1 MKSLTTN
8 HSKQESYIIEL
19 FKIVLP
25 YKWLIFFLMILFM
38 VLAKFYLYF
47 IPSTYESY
55 AVIKVK
61 INENK
66 IKTEDVLHDNLFTIN
81 SAGVDEEIALLQ
93 TYQLHQKVIA
103 KSDLEV
109 QYFIEQAYKK
119 IELYKNS
126 PITISHLSNLS
137 SENLRGYLTL
147 HPVKNGF
154 TLESKNLKDST
165 IYNYDEIVTTPYFTG
180 KVTLNEVFT
189 SPIFL
194 NFNGTNRDIYEGI
207 IKKRLAIKRL
217 DINSNLIVITYR
229 DTIPE
234 RANAYIDTLV
244 ETYITQS
251 IQKKDKEN
259 NKVLNFIENQLE
271 TTRIK
276 LEKSENE
283 LENYKSNN
291 KSVAPAIKLTDSF
304 TKLSDLDL
312 ELSEIH
318 LKEQLLKNLII
329 FMQHN
334 KDLDAIAP
342 TLLEFNDQTTIRL
355 INTLQELQTTEDELS
370 IEFTDNYPA
379 LIQVRTRMER
389 TKRKI
394 SLNIKNLKSILV
406 SKRKNLL
413 KQKKKYEKT
422 LKVLPK
428 KEKKLIH
435 FQRNYDVDS
444 KMYNYLLQKKS
455 ENELMKVASVSNY
468 EAVDKAYTPNKPI
481 KPKRLVTLIIAGI
494 LGMGL
499 GILIA
504 LLRSLLIDKVKKAKD
519 IPLLT
524 NLPLYGKIPLYKNNM
539 LNNVA
544 LDEAYRQLAINL
556 QFRKKENEGN
566 IVLVSSTS
574 KGEGKTSMLVHLT
587 SIFRQ
592 TPVKS
597 IIIDLDMH
605 NPSLH
610 KYFGLEQQYSGIST
624 YLSQRDNLGNIIFTT
639 NHPNLDII
647 TAGPIPPNPL
657 ELILSPQLHE
667 LFQHLKK
674 QYDYIFIDTGSLD
687 IAPEVFYLMQY
698 ADMNLIVLRENY
710 TKKSSIIELEK
721 QMKEKNIQNVGLV
734 LKSTPEANKVLL
746 QQSKQLLNH
755 PPIQYI

>member
-1 MKSLTTN
+1 MKSHSTN
-8 HSKQESYIIEL
+8 PSTQESYIIEL

-38 VLAKFYLYF
+38 FLAKFYLYF

-55 AVIKVK
+55 AIIKVK
-61 INENK
+61 INKTN
-66 IKTEDVLHDNLFTIN
+66 IKTTDVLNDNLFKIN
-81 SAGVDEEIALLQ
+81 SAGVDEEISLLQ
-93 TYQLHQKVIA
+93 TYQIHQKVID
-103 KSDLEV
+103 KNNLEV
-109 QYFIEQAYKK
+109 QYFREEAYKK

-126 PITISHLSNLS
+126 PITISNISNLVA
-137 SENLRGYLTL
+137 ENLTKYLIL
-147 HPVKNGF
+147 RPVKDGF
-154 TLESKNLKDST
+154 TLESKKLKDSK
-165 IYNYDEIVTTPYFTG
+165 IYKYNELITTPYFTG

-189 SPIFL
+189 VPIYL
-194 NFNGTNRDIYEGI
+194 QFNGDTRDIYENI
-207 IKKRLAIKRL
+207 IKKRLSVSRL
-217 DINSNLIVITYR
+217 ELDSNLIVITYQ

-234 RANAYIDTLV
+234 RANAYIDTLI
-244 ETYITQS
+244 ETYIKQS
-251 IQKKDKEN
+251 IESKNREN
-259 NKVLNFIENQLE
+259 NKILTFLE
-271 TTRIK
+271 ERLESTRLK

-312 ELSEIH
+312 ELSEIQ
-318 LKEQLLKNLII
+318 LKDQLLKNLIT
-329 FMQHN
+329 FMEHN

-355 INTLQELQTTEDELS
+355 INTLQELQTTEDELRV
-370 IEFTDNYPA
+370 EFTDNYPA
-379 LIQVRTRMER
+379 LIQVRKRMER

-394 SLNIKNLKSILV
+394 ALNVKNLKSILV

-413 KQKKKYEKT
+413 KQKSKYEKT
-422 LKVLPK
+422 LKTLPK

-444 KMYNYLLQKKS
+444 KMYNYLLEKKS
-455 ENELMKVASVSNY
+455 ENELIKVASVSNY
-468 EAVDKAYTPNKPI
+468 EAVDKAYTPSKPI
-481 KPKRLVTLIIAGI
+481 KPKRFAMLIIAAI
-494 LGMGL
+494 LGMVL
-499 GILIA
+499 GIIIA
-504 LLRSLLIDKVKKAKD
+504 LLRALFIDKVKKAKE

-539 LNNVA
+539 LNNVP

-556 QFRKKENEGN
+556 QFKRKEHEGN
-566 IVLVSSTS
+566 IVLISSTS
-574 KGEGKTSMLVHLT
+574 QGEGKTSTLVHLT

-610 KYFGLEQQYSGIST
+610 RYFGLEQQYSGIST

-647 TAGPIPPNPL
+647 PAGPIPPNPL
-657 ELILSPQLHE
+657 ELILSTQLHE
-667 LFQHLKK
+667 LFQTLKQ
-674 QYDYIFIDTGSLD
+674 QYDYIFVDTGSLD
-687 IAPEVFYLMQY
+687 IAPEVYYLMQY

-710 TKKSSIIELEK
+710 TKKSSIMELEK
-721 QMKEKNIQNVGLV
+721 QMQEKNITNVGLV
-734 LKSTPEANKVLL
+734 LKSTPEANELLL
-746 QQSKQLLNH
+746 QQSKQLLNL
-755 PPIQYI
+755 PS

>member
-1 MKSLTTN
+1 MNSLTTN
-8 HSKQESYIIEL
+8 PSSQESYIVEL

-25 YKWLIFFLMILFM
+25 YKWLILFLMILFM
-38 VLAKFYLYF
+38 FLAKFYLYF

-55 AVIKVK
+55 AIIKVK
-61 INENK
+61 NNEKNLN
-66 IKTEDVLHDNLFTIN
+66 TEDILHDNLFKVN
-81 SAGVDEEIALLQ
+81 SAGIDEEVSLLQ
-93 TYQLHQKVIA
+93 TYQIHQEVIA
-103 KSDLEV
+103 KSKLEV
-109 QYFIEQAYKK
+109 QYFIEEAYKK
-119 IELYKNS
+119 IELYKEDI
-126 PITISHLSNLS
+126 PISVSNLSNLS
-137 SENLRGYLTL
+137 SENLSQYLIL
-147 HPVKNGF
+147 YPVKNGF
-154 TLESKNLKDST
+154 TLESKKLKDSKVYK
-165 IYNYDEIVTTPYFTG
+165 YNEIISTPYFTG
-180 KVTLNEVFT
+180 KITRNKEFNTPL
-189 SPIFL
+189 FL
-194 NFNGTNRDIYEGI
+194 QFNGNSRDIYEGL
-207 IKKRLAIKRL
+207 IKKRLSVNRL
-217 DINSNLIVITYR
+217 DLNSNLIVLTYQ

-244 ETYITQS
+244 ETYIKQS
-251 IQKKDKEN
+251 IEKKERTN
-259 NKVLNFIENQLE
+259 NKILSFLENRLE
-271 TTRIK
+271 STRVK

-291 KSVAPAIKLTDSF
+291 KSVAPAVKLTDSF
-304 TKLSDLDL
+304 TKLSDIDL
-312 ELSEIH
+312 QLSELQ
-318 LKEQLLKNLII
+318 LKEQLVQNLIL
-329 FMQHN
+329 FMKHN
-334 KDLDAIAP
+334 RDLDAIAP

-379 LIQVRTRMER
+379 LIQVRKRIAR

-394 SLNIKNLKSILV
+394 TLNIKNLKSILI

-413 KQKKKYEKT
+413 KQKNKYEKT
-422 LKVLPK
+422 LKALPQ

-444 KMYNYLLQKKS
+444 KMYNYLLEKKS
-455 ENELMKVASVSNY
+455 ENELIKVASISNY
-468 EAVDKAYTPNKPI
+468 EAVDKAYTPTKPI
-481 KPKRLVTLIIAGI
+481 KPKRLITLIIAAI

-499 GILIA
+499 GIVIA
-504 LLRSLLIDKVKKAKD
+504 LLRSFFIDKVKKPKD
-519 IPLLT
+519 ISLLT
-524 NLPLYGKIPLYKNNM
+524 NLPLYGKIPLYQNNM
-539 LNNVA
+539 LNNVP

-556 QFRKKENEGN
+556 QFKKKDYEGN

-574 KGEGKTSMLVHLT
+574 TGEGKTSTLVHLT

-610 KYFGLEQQYSGIST
+610 RYFGLEQQYSGIST

-647 TAGPIPPNPL
+647 VAGPVPPNPL

-667 LFQHLKK
+667 LFQTLKQ

-698 ADMNLIVLRENY
+698 ADMNLIILRENY
-710 TKKSSIIELEK
+710 TKKSSIMELEK
-721 QMKEKNIQNVGLV
+721 QMQEKNIKNVGLV
-734 LKSTPEANKVLL
+734 LKATPEANELLL
-746 QQSKQLLNH
+746 QQSKQLLNL
-755 PPIQYI
+755 PS